1 SEAQAQGGSP
11 RLAVGG
17 EAPRSEVSDGELHV
31 VAMRAH
37 ERRLADQLVGATFRE
52 SLLECRL
59 ERIPPEVRRVSAHEA
74 VPRQAL
80 ELLVGEWSE
89 LFDRGCASPDHRG
102 PRLHELRVPGLELR
116 RSAAPLPFLQ
126 QAVPLPERALVRAKL

>member
-1 SEAQAQGGSP
+1 
-11 RLAVGG
+11 
-17 EAPRSEVSDGELHV
+17 
-31 VAMRAH
+31 M
-37 ERRLADQLVGATFRE
+37 
-52 SLLECRL
+52 
-59 ERIPPEVRRVSAHEA
+59 PPEVRRVSAHEA

-126 QAVPLPERALVRAKL
+126 QAVPLPERALVRAKLWVPERPERHDRVVEEPAAVRRISANDVEVLRPEEHRPHLASELALAAERRAIHLELARG